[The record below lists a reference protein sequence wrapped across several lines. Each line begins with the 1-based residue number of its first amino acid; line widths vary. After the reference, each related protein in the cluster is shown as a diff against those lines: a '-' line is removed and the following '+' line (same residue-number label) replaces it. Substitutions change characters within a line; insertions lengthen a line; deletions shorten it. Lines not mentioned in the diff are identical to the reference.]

1 MKRSIIAIT
10 ISLRSGIMRN
20 VRNRFLIVS
29 TLVLILTLVSGAAS
43 AIVLNKK
50 AKSTYAI
57 RDNKLFI
64 NPGNDTRFLSGV
76 MSFDLAWFDAIKYFN
91 HNGYDVDATTLC
103 MDYDIPSMM
112 VYKSGNASNRLAQ
125 DTIWFYEN
133 NGSKNRRNPFLL
145 LSGFSIYTS
154 ELEVC
159 GMRVGETKRKIAGFL
174 GLPVKLIKDTIIVV
188 NPNRVYPKSNWD
200 FLLIDSKEKN
210 FDKIIEGWHTMAE
223 DDIKIVFDN
232 DTIKSF
238 NLY

>member
-1 MKRSIIAIT
+1 
-10 ISLRSGIMRN
+10 MRN
-20 VRNRFLIVS
+20 VRNIFLIVL
-29 TLVLILTLVSGAAS
+29 TLVLILTLVSGVAS
-43 AIVLNKK
+43 AIVLNKRSG
-50 AKSTYAI
+50 STYAI
-57 RDNKLFI
+57 RDKKLFI
-64 NPGNDTRFLSGV
+64 NPGNDTRFLLGV

-91 HNGYDVDATTLC
+91 QNGYDVDASTLF

-112 VYKSGNASNRLAQ
+112 ISKSGNAYERLPQ
-125 DTIWFYEN
+125 DSIWFN
-133 NGSKNRRNPFLL
+133 MDNGSKNRRNPLLL

-154 ELEVC
+154 EIEVC

-188 NPNRVYPKSNWD
+188 NPNRVYPNGNWD
-200 FLLIDSKEKN
+200 FLLLHSNEKN
-210 FDKIIEGWHTMAE
+210 FDKLIDGWHTMAE